1 MTVDPDVLP
10 GLALLV
16 LELLV
21 LATAGFVVARVAL
34 RQRHDLL
41 ALAQGLA
48 VGLALWGLIANLA
61 MYLLPGMAGAV
72 TAWVATIGI
81 GAGLAW
87 RTPLPLRLS
96 ARTAAVFV
104 ATALAVFWLALAGRQ
119 LLSLADDEIRHGLA
133 ASIRAGGFPPVVP
146 WNPWQPATYHYGV
159 VMLVGLLSPPT
170 GPDLAFVN
178 EILGA
183 YIWTSLALVV
193 IASIHKHGGWVATL
207 VLSPLLLTAGA
218 WTLFGSPN
226 PPSIVQS
233 PVPIGSPG
241 VGIRTA
247 LTEVYWPSF
256 DLPVDTKSDVSP
268 PNSWRPSFPLSYVLV
283 FIVLERIAVGR
294 VRSWTTSCALAAILG
309 FAGLVDESV
318 ALVGLA
324 LWIAFEIFQTVR
336 FFQLRQRLVTQQQD
350 SDANPYQN
358 GLWTVILRAVVG
370 PALTVVLLTVSGG
383 VVTGL
388 LTGSSHAG
396 FALAWHENP
405 ASRRPLGE
413 LAELSGGLGILGLGP
428 LVVATAAVLLAW
440 RNPFIL
446 LLAIG
451 SGAFLLAALALR
463 YEPSPADIS
472 RLDGHARNFALLA
485 LLIALG
491 LRLDALRTR
500 YRYVAAAGLIAL
512 VTWPTAAAPA
522 RSLSL
527 GLERGLQLSNMPL
540 GPREFYEW
548 FQGRHAVKRFRSEKV
563 ATYIRKHTPA
573 EARVLSPHPHEMTIA
588 TGRPNA
594 SGFVNLQ
601 HFLKGSGP
609 EYKDA
614 IRFLEPAAIRKL
626 GIDYVHATDTWLA
639 QLPDRAVRRLNDP
652 LLFESVFR
660 DGADALYRITPAFY
674 ELDSPPAD
682 HSYEALGL
690 AVPATSSVYL
700 SPDMDARDALRASVA
715 LSHAQQF
722 GDVDT
727 SVLHLLSKL
736 STEPLGDREP
746 DFVVTSSHVAPAAF
760 APDAR
765 RPIWWNNSLAVYAP
779 SGGIEPITG
788 PPPRH
793 FSVELSDL
801 RRVDERIAFTT
812 TFTDRA
818 SDRWTGQDWVV
829 ISVEDSPWGF
839 PDRSRTSRRTQAP
852 ARTFAGQIQPVAE
865 TNTHEYFYLYEFHAN
880 TADLTVWDGNSYVRL
895 TELSR
900 YFGPGAWM
908 LAVRLLRG
916 SEEVALVPLIR
927 FELNANGEFSYRSYD
942 GPLNNMLLP

>member
-10 GLALLV
+10 GLALLA

-21 LATAGFVVARVAL
+21 LATAGFVVARTVL
-34 RQRHDLL
+34 HQRHDFL
-41 ALAQGLA
+41 ALAQGFA
-48 VGLALWGLIANLA
+48 AGLALWGLIANFA

-72 TAWVATIGI
+72 AAWVATIGI

-87 RTPLPLRLS
+87 RAPSPLRLQ
-96 ARTAAVFV
+96 ARTAAMFV
-104 ATALAVFWLALAGRQ
+104 VTALAVFWLALAGRQ
-119 LLSLADDEIRHGLA
+119 LLSLADDEIRYGLA
-133 ASIRAGGFPPVVP
+133 SSIRAGGFPPVVP
-146 WNPWQPATYHYGV
+146 WNPWQPATYHYGID
-159 VMLVGLLSPPT
+159 MLVGLLSPPT

-183 YIWTSLALVV
+183 YVWTSLALVV

-207 VLSPLLLTAGA
+207 ALSPLLLTAGA

-226 PPSIVQS
+226 PPSIVQF
-233 PVPIGSPG
+233 PVPNGSPG
-241 VGIRTA
+241 VGFRTA
-247 LTEVYWPSF
+247 LIEVYWPSF
-256 DLPVDTKSDVSP
+256 NLPLDTTYNVSP
-268 PNSWRPSFPLSYVLV
+268 PNIWRPSFPLSYVLV
-283 FIVLERIAVGR
+283 FVVLERISVGR
-294 VRSWTTSCALAAILG
+294 VRSWTSLCSLAAILG

-318 ALVGLA
+318 ALIGLA
-324 LWIAFEIFQTVR
+324 LWVAFEVFHILR
-336 FFQLRQRLVTQQQD
+336 FFKLRRCLETQREGG
-350 SDANPYQN
+350 DANPHHN
-358 GLWTVILRAVVG
+358 GLWTVILLSAAG
-370 PALTVVLLTVSGG
+370 PALTVVLLTASGG

-388 LTGSSHAG
+388 LSGSSHAG

-405 ASRRPLGE
+405 ASRQPLGE
-413 LAELSGGLGILGLGP
+413 LAELAGGLGVLGLGP
-428 LVVATAAVLLAW
+428 LVVATAAVLLAR

-485 LLIALG
+485 LLVALG
-491 LRLDALRTR
+491 LHLGALRTR
-500 YRYVAAAGLIAL
+500 YRYVVAAGVIAL

-527 GLERGLQLSNMPL
+527 GLERGPQLSNMPP

-548 FQGRHAVKRFRSEKV
+548 FQGRHAVKRFRSEEV
-563 ATYIRKHTPA
+563 ASYIRKHTPA
-573 EARVLSPHPHEMTIA
+573 DARVLSPHPHEMTIA

-594 SGFVNLQ
+594 SGFVDFL

-614 IRFLEPAAIRKL
+614 IRFLEPAAIQTL
-626 GIDYVHATDTWLA
+626 GIDYVHTTETWVA
-639 QLPDRAVRRLNDP
+639 ELPDRAMRRLNDP
-652 LLFESVFR
+652 LLFEPVVR
-660 DGADALYRITPAFY
+660 DGADALYRITPAFFQ
-674 ELDSPPAD
+674 LHSPPAD
-682 HSYEALGL
+682 QSYEALGHT
-690 AVPATSSVYL
+690 VPASSSVYL
-700 SPDMDARDALRASVA
+700 SPDMDARNALRASVA

-722 GDVDT
+722 GDIDT

-736 STEPLGDREP
+736 PTEPLENRKP
-746 DFVVTSSHVAPAAF
+746 DFVVTSSHIVPAAF
-760 APDAR
+760 APNKR
-765 RPIWWNNSLAVYAP
+765 RPIWWNNSLALYAP

-793 FSVELSDL
+793 FSVELSDV
-801 RRVDERIAFTT
+801 RIVDKRIAFTA

-829 ISVEDSPWGF
+829 ISAEDSPWAF
-839 PDRSRTSRRTQAP
+839 PNRSRKSRRTQAP
-852 ARTFAGQIQPVAE
+852 ARSFKGQIQPVPE
-865 TNTHEYFYLYEFHAN
+865 TNTHEYFYLYEFHTN
-880 TADLTVWDGNSYVRL
+880 TAALTVWDGNSYVL
-895 TELSR
+895 LDELR
-900 YFGPGAWM
+900 RDFGPGVWM

-927 FELNANGEFSYRSYD
+927 FELNANSDFSFKSYD
-942 GPLNNMLLP
+942 GSLDAMLLP